1 MYLVVAQWL
10 RGSSVVLY
18 VSALFS
24 GINSKNRGDMHCEST
39 DGSVQ
44 YHILILILYE
54 IPFCAIKL
62 IRKNKTNTSK
72 KIEMYKGGQKK
83 PSQKLLGEN

>member
-1 MYLVVAQWL
+1 MYRVVAQWL
-10 RGSSVVLY
+10 RDSSVVLY

-54 IPFCAIKL
+54 IPFCAI
-62 IRKNKTNTSK
+62 NKKKQNKHIS